1 MFSPFFH
8 KLILLF
14 FSINMLLSQVS
25 TATHIVG
32 GELNYRY
39 LGNNVYQ
46 INLTVYRDCFNGV
59 PPFDNPASVGIFNAL
74 TYNFIREKQF
84 NFIDLDTVPPTIN
97 SPCFI
102 PPTNICYERTVYS
115 DTVILPPSANGYILS
130 YQRCCRNITILNLVT
145 PDAIGATYEAWI
157 AGTNTFSQ
165 NSNPVFN
172 LWPPPFICAGIPFV
186 FDHSASDFEGD
197 SIVYE
202 LITPLNGGTIPDP
215 MPQPPLAPPYQ
226 TVTFQPPYSQ
236 ADMLGG
242 TPPLAIDPVT
252 GELTCFPTTIGQFVI
267 GIRAKEFRGGILV
280 GYTRR
285 DFQLNVVP
293 CPSLV
298 VAALQNPL
306 ISCGSNTVT
315 FQNFSFNAGSYHWD
329 FGVTGQTNDTSNI
342 FSPVFTYPDTGVY
355 NVTLIAYSNVD
366 PGCTDTTTG
375 TVTVL
380 PPYVADYSFSLDTCS
395 NIVSFNDTS
404 NSISGVTTIRNWR
417 FGDNTTSSLE
427 DPVHQYAAAGNYLA
441 ILIATSARG
450 CKDTVIKQLNI
461 PPLLDIQTQ
470 QNLAA
475 RCNSECNGIAQ
486 VQALHGLS
494 PYTFQWN
501 DPLNQTTTTA
511 DSLCAGQ
518 YIVRVTDAR
527 GCTSIDT
534 IQITEPLPL
543 SLSMNSTPDYC
554 NQICGGTATALP
566 AGGNGNYSYQWND
579 PQNQT
584 GANATGL
591 CQGTYAVLISDG
603 LGCTY
608 TDSITVNYVDS
619 FPIIAATA
627 DTNLLYSGQSTGL
640 HANPSSTGFTYSW
653 TPSSSLNNSSSSDP
667 VATPPENTTYIV
679 IATDPNGCSVTDTLI
694 IQVKNVLC
702 DEPEIYIPS
711 AFSPNGD
718 QKNDE
723 FIVRGNTIETLY
735 LAIYDRWGEKVFET
749 RDQRN
754 GWNGFYKGKLVPPD
768 VYVYYVETTC
778 FNKAEFRKKGN
789 ITVIR

>member
-1 MFSPFFH
+1 MS
-8 KLILLF
+8 
-14 FSINMLLSQVS
+14 
-25 TATHIVG
+25 
-32 GELNYRY
+32 
-39 LGNNVYQ
+39 
-46 INLTVYRDCFNGV
+46 
-59 PPFDNPASVGIFNAL
+59 
-74 TYNFIREKQF
+74 
-84 NFIDLDTVPPTIN
+84 
-97 SPCFI
+97 
-102 PPTNICYERTVYS
+102 
-115 DTVILPPSANGYILS
+115 
-130 YQRCCRNITILNLVT
+130 
-145 PDAIGATYEAWI
+145 
-157 AGTNTFSQ
+157 
-165 NSNPVFN
+165 
-172 LWPPPFICAGIPFV
+172 
-186 FDHSASDFEGD
+186 
-197 SIVYE
+197 
-202 LITPLNGGTIPDP
+202 
-215 MPQPPLAPPYQ
+215 
-226 TVTFQPPYSQ
+226 
-236 ADMLGG
+236 
-242 TPPLAIDPVT
+242 
-252 GELTCFPTTIGQFVI
+252 
-267 GIRAKEFRGGILV
+267 
-280 GYTRR
+280 
-285 DFQLNVVP
+285 
-293 CPSLV
+293 
-298 VAALQNPL
+298 L

-395 NIVSFNDTS
+395 NLVSFNDTS

-475 RCNSECNGIAQ
+475 RCHTECNGLAQ

-501 DPLNQTTTTA
+501 DPLNQTTSTA

-584 GANATGL
+584 SASATGL

-640 HANPSSTGFTYSW
+640 HANPSSPGFTYSW

-667 VATPPENTTYIV
+667 IATPPENTTYIV
-679 IATDPNGCSVTDTLI
+679 IATDPNGCSVTDTLFI
-694 IQVKNVLC
+694 EVKNILC

-723 FIVRGNTIETLY
+723 FMVRGNTIETLY

-768 VYVYYVETTC
+768 VYVYYVESTC